1 MTLKLNFNEIYRFL
15 FAGGFA
21 AIVNILSR
29 IIFSNFFSYR
39 ISIIFAFFL
48 GLTTAYFLMRNYVFN
63 FKKNHIVKQ
72 TIRFALIN
80 FFALF
85 QTFVITISCKYIL
98 NIFFWNLDHHMILPN
113 LPF

>member
-1 MTLKLNFNEIYRFL
+1 MLITP
-15 FAGGFA
+15 
-21 AIVNILSR
+21 
-29 IIFSNFFSYR
+29 
-39 ISIIFAFFL
+39 
-48 GLTTAYFLMRNYVFN
+48 N

-98 NIFFWNLDHHMILPN
+98 NIFFWNLGIVEFFAHILGVSFPV
-113 LPF
+113 LTSYLAHKYFTFK